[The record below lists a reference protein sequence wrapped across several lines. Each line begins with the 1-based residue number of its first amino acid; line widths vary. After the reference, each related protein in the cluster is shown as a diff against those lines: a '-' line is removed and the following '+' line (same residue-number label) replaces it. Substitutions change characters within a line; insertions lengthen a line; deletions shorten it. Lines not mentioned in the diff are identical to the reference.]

1 MSARENRQVPL
12 FTHLVIGCN
21 DPATSI
27 AFYDATFAAL
37 GIKGNRVGEGAY
49 YGSYEDGFFS
59 VGRPRNGEPATFAN
73 GGTIGLG
80 ADSIAA
86 VDAWH
91 AAGIANGG
99 SDEGAPGRRD
109 MPEAKLYG
117 AYLRD
122 PVGNK
127 LCAFTTN
134 VTEGAAAE

>member
-1 MSARENRQVPL
+1 ML
-12 FTHLVIGCN
+12 THVVVGAA
-21 DPATSI
+21 DPAASI
-27 AFYDATFAAL
+27 AFYDATFGAL
-37 GIKGNRVGEGAY
+37 GIAGNRLDERAY
-49 YGSYEDGFFS
+49 YGSYETGFFS

-80 ADSIAA
+80 APDQAA

-91 AAGIANGG
+91 AAGLAHGG
-99 SDEGAPGRRD
+99 ACEGAPGRRD
-109 MPEAKLYG
+109 MPGTPLYG

-134 VTEGAAAE
+134 VAE

>member
-1 MSARENRQVPL
+1 M
-12 FTHLVIGCN
+12 FTHVVVGCN
-21 DPATSI
+21 EPEASI

-37 GIKGNRVGEGAY
+37 GIPGGRMDERAY

-59 VGRPRNGEPATFAN
+59 VGRPRDGEPATFAN
-73 GGTIGLG
+73 GGTIGL
-80 ADSIAA
+80 AAANIAA

-91 AAGIANGG
+91 AAGLANGG

-109 MPEAKLYG
+109 MPDAKLYG

-134 VTEGAAAE
+134 VGSE